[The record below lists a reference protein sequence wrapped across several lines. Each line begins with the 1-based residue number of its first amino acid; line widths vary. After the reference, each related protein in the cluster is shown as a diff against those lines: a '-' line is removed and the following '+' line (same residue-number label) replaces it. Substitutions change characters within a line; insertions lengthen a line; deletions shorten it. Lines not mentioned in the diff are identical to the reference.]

1 MKSVT
6 ATEAARR
13 FSEML
18 DAVERRGESFL
29 VVRRGRAVARIAP
42 ASAGHGRAVKD
53 LLRSAPAD
61 ADWMDDLR
69 RIRSSVQAED
79 RRWSG

>member
-1 MKSVT
+1 V
-6 ATEAARR
+6 
-13 FSEML
+13 L
-18 DAVERRGESFL
+18 DAVETRGESFL

-42 ASAGHGRAVKD
+42 ASAGHGRAVKE
-53 LLRSAPAD
+53 LLRSAPSD
-61 ADWMDDLR
+61 SDWLDDLR